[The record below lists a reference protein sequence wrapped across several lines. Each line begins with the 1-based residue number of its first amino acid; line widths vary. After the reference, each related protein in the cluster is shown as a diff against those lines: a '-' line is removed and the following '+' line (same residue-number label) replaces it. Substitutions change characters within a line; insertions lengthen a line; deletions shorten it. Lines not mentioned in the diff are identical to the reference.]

1 MAGRPAVLPAVVTA
15 VLAAAALLVA
25 GCTSSVSG
33 TPETTGGAPATSAQ
47 RTTSNAAPGKK
58 CTVSVGSGVIS
69 MSGNGGRASTKNGQ
83 SSFSCGNG
91 PLIAVGPI
99 DANGVTLTVDSTPV
113 PIAVGSSATVGPY
126 DVSLQSIENGVAKL
140 TVAT

>member
-1 MAGRPAVLPAVVTA
+1 MRVRRTA
-15 VLAAAALLVA
+15 VAAVGLAVAALLVA

-33 TPETTGGAPATSAQ
+33 TPETTGGTPSTSATP
-47 RTTSNAAPGKK
+47 RTSSVAAGKQ
-58 CTVSVGSGVIS
+58 CTVSVGRGVIS
-69 MSGNGGRASTKNGQ
+69 MSGNGGRASTKNGR

-91 PLIAVGPI
+91 PLVAVGPI
-99 DANGVTLTVDSTPV
+99 DANGVTLTVDATPV

-126 DVSLQSIENGVAKL
+126 EVSLQSIDNGVAKL